1 MSGGVFECPVP
12 VRWSDQDANGHVNN
26 ARVVTLLEEIRIAAY
41 LEWLDSTP
49 DSGLPRVVRTL
60 TVDFLRAVHH
70 RGALT
75 GRLWVSRIG
84 GSSFVMQHALV
95 QGGVPV
101 VTAETTVVQLEPD
114 HSRSRPLEP
123 ELREILEAVHRPG
136 VTAADE
142 AAAAARQ
149 TTAPTD

>member
-41 LEWLDSTP
+41 LAWLDSTP

-60 TVDFLRAVHH
+60 TVDFR
-70 RGALT
+70 R
-75 GRLWVSRIG
+75 
-84 GSSFVMQHALV
+84 
-95 QGGVPV
+95 
-101 VTAETTVVQLEPD
+101 
-114 HSRSRPLEP
+114 
-123 ELREILEAVHRPG
+123 AVHRPG

-142 AAAAARQ
+142 ATAAARQ
-149 TTAPTD
+149 TTSPPTDHGAPPPPADRRS